1 MTLVMKGLNSA
12 GQTANATGAALGYVE
27 YTIADAYSTAIP
39 YGDPVTLASGYLTLC
54 GESDTPI
61 GVLRGVRYVN
71 SSGEI
76 IRQRNYPAST
86 TSSGVLTGAGL
97 DRNGEIIAL
106 VEPVDNRRFIITT
119 SDAAVTQADIGT
131 TKRLKTVGT
140 ADAYGNSTA
149 VVDMDA
155 SVSTETRLVRIL
167 GVFAHP
173 DNALGTGTVVEVEF
187 VESIGDAT

>member
-1 MTLVMKGLNSA
+1 MALVMKGLNSA

-27 YTIADAYSTAIP
+27 YTIEDAYATAIP

-61 GVLRGVRYVN
+61 GVLRGIRYVD
-71 SSGEI
+71 STGRI
-76 IRQRNYPAST
+76 INRRDYPAST
-86 TSSGVLTGAGL
+86 TNSGVVTGAGL
-97 DRNGEIIAL
+97 DRNGNVVAL
-106 VEPVDNRRFIITT
+106 VEPVDNRKFLITT
-119 SDAAVTQADIGT
+119 SDAAVSQASIGT

-140 ADAYGNSTA
+140 ADTYGNSTA

-155 SVSTETRLVRIL
+155 TVGSETRLVRIL